1 MRVVLEVEREKLIE
15 TLKFIRDVFSEAQ
28 IERIEHVS
36 YKEKDKRTFCEEK
49 DIFRVAFRVE
59 LTAMTIIDTL
69 DFYKK
74 LDLLKLMERV

>member
-28 IERIEHVS
+28 VERIEHVS
-36 YKEKDKRTFCEEK
+36 YKEKDKRTSDK

-74 LDLLKLMERV
+74 LDLLKLIERV